1 VREGFFTFNFDLGP
15 DLPFEAEVV
24 AVEGAQGADG
34 LINSGALEMALALKV
49 KEEVE
54 DL

>member
-1 VREGFFTFNFDLGP
+1 MREGFFTFDFSLGP

-34 LINSGALEMALALKV
+34 LIDGGALEIAFALKV
-49 KEEVE
+49 KEEFE